1 MVYTYISI
9 FLDGNL
15 KCVSH
20 HQICIPVNPLNAE
33 IFGWII
39 VSSIWMTD
47 RWLELINE
55 RWMNERT
62 QLRIGQDEKLYWTK
76 VVSVDL
82 FIQEMD
88 ITYTS
93 IMIYMELMGY

>member
-1 MVYTYISI
+1 
-9 FLDGNL
+9 
-15 KCVSH
+15 
-20 HQICIPVNPLNAE
+20 
-33 IFGWII
+33 
-39 VSSIWMTD
+39 
-47 RWLELINE
+47 
-55 RWMNERT
+55 MNERT